1 MIFLI
6 NLYENEMNTFDC
18 DYVHDCKSHL
28 FRNKW
33 LEFSRQGLAKK
44 KKKLSDFRLK

>member
-6 NLYENEMNTFDC
+6 NLYENEMNNFDC
-18 DYVHDCKSHL
+18 DYVHDWKSHL

-44 KKKLSDFRLK
+44 KKNCPIFD

>member
-6 NLYENEMNTFDC
+6 NLYENEMNNFDC
-18 DYVHDCKSHL
+18 DYVHDWKSHL

-44 KKKLSDFRLK
+44 KKLSNFRLK